1 MITIKEGS
9 HSFFLLRILSVAGE
23 IPQYSLDIMGSEQTY
38 KRLVHKMREVQ
49 EYRNARTGERLTVK
63 ALIKSGAGKYKTIRL
78 HKKAKKL
85 LQTPCQ

>member
-38 KRLVHKMREVQ
+38 NIIKDAFDNLIFD
-49 EYRNARTGERLTVK
+49 NILTEKYMVK
-63 ALIKSGAGKYKTIRL
+63 ENG
-78 HKKAKKL
+78 
-85 LQTPCQ
+85 